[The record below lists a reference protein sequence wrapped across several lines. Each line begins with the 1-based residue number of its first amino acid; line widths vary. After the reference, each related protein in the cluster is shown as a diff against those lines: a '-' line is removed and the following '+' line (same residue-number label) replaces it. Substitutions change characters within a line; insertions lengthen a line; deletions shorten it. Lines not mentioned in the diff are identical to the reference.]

1 MPVKKMRYG
10 NWSRWA
16 AAAVF
21 AALAACT
28 AEEWAEFNQELEQ
41 NQKAAAERRVKYR
54 KVRVQCSDWEMAD
67 TASDALSSKGFQV
80 MYPGEKGYGAVATVS
95 KTAQE
100 HVLIRNGSYFTTS
113 PGPGTRPGYKTK
125 VTVTV
130 HDLTGRKLG
139 EYQGESVP
147 SESFHRS
154 EAARSACRKA
164 IGKMPSGTSLY
175 W

>member
-1 MPVKKMRYG
+1 MRYG
-10 NWSRWA
+10 NWTRWA
-16 AAAVF
+16 AAAVI
-21 AALAACT
+21 ASLAACT
-28 AEEWAEFNQELEQ
+28 AEEWAQFNREMEQ
-41 NQKAAAERRVKYR
+41 NQQAAAKRRAGYR
-54 KVRVQCSDWEMAD
+54 KVRIQCSDWEMAD
-67 TASDALSSKGFQV
+67 TAAAALSSKGFQV
-80 MYPGEKGYGAVATVS
+80 MYPGEDGYGAVVTVS

-100 HVLIRNGSYFTTS
+100 HVMIRNGNYFTTL
-113 PGPGTRPGYKTK
+113 PGSGTRPGYRTK

-130 HDLTGRKLG
+130 HNLKGARLG

-164 IGKMPSGTSLY
+164 IGKMPSSSSIY

>member
-1 MPVKKMRYG
+1 MRYG
-10 NWSRWA
+10 NWTRCA
-16 AAAVF
+16 AVAVF
-21 AALAACT
+21 AALTACT
-28 AEEWAEFNQELEQ
+28 AEEWAQFNREMEQ
-41 NQKAAAERRVKYR
+41 SQQAAAKRRAKYR
-54 KVRVQCSDWEMAD
+54 KLRIQCSDWEMAD
-67 TASDALSSKGFQV
+67 TAAAALSSKGFQV
-80 MYPGEKGYGAVATVS
+80 MYPGEEGYGAVATVS

-100 HVLIRNGSYFTTS
+100 HVLIRNGNLFTTL
-113 PGPGTRPGYKTK
+113 PGSGTRPGYKTK

-130 HDLTGRKLG
+130 HDLEGGRLG

>member
-1 MPVKKMRYG
+1 M
-10 NWSRWA
+10 
-16 AAAVF
+16 
-21 AALAACT
+21 
-28 AEEWAEFNQELEQ
+28 EQ
-41 NQKAAAERRVKYR
+41 NQQAAAKRRAQYR
-54 KVRVQCSDWEMAD
+54 RARIQRSDWEMA
-67 TASDALSSKGFQV
+67 AAGAAALSSKGLQV
-80 MYPGEKGYGAVATVS
+80 MSPGEEGYGAVVTVS

-100 HVLIRNGSYFTTS
+100 HVMIRNGNYFTMF
-113 PGPGTRPGYKTK
+113 PGSGTRPGYRTK

-130 HDLTGRKLG
+130 HDLNGKEAG

-164 IGKMPSGTSLY
+164 VGKIPSSSSIY